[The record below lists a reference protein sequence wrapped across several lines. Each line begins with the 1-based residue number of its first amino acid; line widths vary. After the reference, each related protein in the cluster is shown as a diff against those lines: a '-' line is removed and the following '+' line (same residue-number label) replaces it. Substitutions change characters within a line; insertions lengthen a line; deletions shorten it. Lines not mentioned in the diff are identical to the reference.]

1 MSRRGKIWLAV
12 AAVFSI
18 VNAGGAAYAL
28 LNGEWMHGGIHVA
41 LLALTLYVVARSVPR
56 RTPTLAEEPFEPARV
71 GDERLEMLQQSVD
84 AIAVEVERIG
94 EAQRYSA
101 KLQTEQ
107 NQGAGE
113 RG

>member
-18 VNAGGAAYAL
+18 VNAGGAVYAL

-41 LLALTLYVVARSVPR
+41 LLALTLYAAARWLPR
-56 RTPTLAEEPFEPARV
+56 GTPTHTEEPFEPARV

-84 AIAVEVERIG
+84 AIALEVERIG

-101 KLQTEQ
+101 KLATKQD
-107 NQGAGE
+107 QGTGK

>member
-28 LNGEWMHGGIHVA
+28 LNGEWMHGGIHVV
-41 LLALTLYVVARSVPR
+41 LLALTVYVVARSLPR
-56 RTPTLAEEPFEPARV
+56 GTPALAEEPFEPAAV

-101 KLQTEQ
+101 KLQTKE
-107 NQGAGE
+107 NQGTGE

>member
-1 MSRRGKIWLAV
+1 MSRRGKIWLTV

-18 VNAGGAAYAL
+18 VNAGGAVYAL
-28 LNGEWMHGGIHVA
+28 LRGEWMHGGIHVV
-41 LLALTLYVVARSVPR
+41 LLALTLYVVARALPR
-56 RTPTLAEEPFEPARV
+56 GTMTSFDEPLQPATV
-71 GDERLEMLQQSVD
+71 GDDRLEMLQQSVD

-101 KLQTEQ
+101 KLQTKE
-107 NQGAGE
+107 NQGSGE

>member
-12 AAVFSI
+12 AAVFAI

-28 LNGEWMHGGIHVA
+28 LNGEWMHGGIHVV
-41 LLALTLYVVARSVPR
+41 LLALTVYVVARSLPR
-56 RTPTLAEEPFEPARV
+56 GTPALAEEPFEPARV

-107 NQGAGE
+107 NQGTGE

>member
-1 MSRRGKIWLAV
+1 MSRRGKIWLTV

-28 LNGEWMHGGIHVA
+28 YLGEWMHGGIHVA
-41 LLALTLYVVARSVPR
+41 LLALTLYVVARMLPR
-56 RTPTLAEEPFEPARV
+56 GVTTTAGEPLQPAMV
-71 GDERLEMLQQSVD
+71 GDARLETLQQSVD
-84 AIAVEVERIG
+84 AIALEVERIG

-101 KLQTEQ
+101 KLQTKQSE
-107 NQGAGE
+107 GTEE